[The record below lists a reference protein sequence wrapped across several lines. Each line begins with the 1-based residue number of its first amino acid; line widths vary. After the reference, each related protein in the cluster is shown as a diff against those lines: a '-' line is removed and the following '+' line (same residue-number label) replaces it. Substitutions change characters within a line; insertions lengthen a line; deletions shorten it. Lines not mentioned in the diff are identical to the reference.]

1 MSIDLLIM
9 ALVVGLATFGFR
21 FGPTRV
27 DLSALPQEGW
37 LARFLASTGPA
48 AIATLFVA
56 SILPMIDGFGGV
68 NLPLALGVAAVL
80 VTFAQTRSVVLA
92 TLAGSASF
100 GVAVWL
106 MQVFALS

>member
-1 MSIDLLIM
+1 MSIDLLLM

-56 SILPMIDGFGGV
+56 SILPMINGFGGV
-68 NLPLALGVAAVL
+68 YLPLSLGVAAVL
-80 VTFAQTRSVVLA
+80 VTFAYTRAVVLA
-92 TLAGSASF
+92 TLAGSACF

-106 MQVFALS
+106 MQVIGLN